1 MTVPVPSNEEH
12 RLRVLRRL
20 EVLDT
25 PPEAAFDRITS
36 IASAVLGTPIALVS
50 LVDESR
56 QWFKS
61 KVGLEADET
70 PREIAFCAHAIC
82 SEEVFVVTDAS
93 VDPRF
98 SENPLV
104 TNFPNIR
111 FYAGAPLKAPGG
123 ATLGTL
129 CVIDKKPREL
139 SEEQKGVL
147 SNLAGLVVRELEL
160 RKAANSDPLT
170 GASNRGQFMRFG
182 EAEWS
187 RAARFDHPLT
197 VLLLDIDHF
206 KKIND
211 TYGHDAGDDALRAIS
226 AACRKNLRR
235 QDLWARL
242 GGEEFAVILIETT
255 VDEAVLMAERLRK
268 AVSKL
273 EIKSKGKTFGMTTS
287 IGLASADFSGETLE
301 DALRR
306 ADEALYLAK
315 RAGRDRV
322 EIAGKAP
329 VCPATAAK
337 AVAQ

>member
-1 MTVPVPSNEEH
+1 MTVPVPTNEEH
-12 RLRVLRRL
+12 RLRVLKRL

-36 IASAVLGTPIALVS
+36 IASAVLDTPIALVS

-61 KVGLEADET
+61 RVGLEAEET
-70 PREIAFCAHAIC
+70 PREIAFCAHALC
-82 SEEVFVVTDAS
+82 GEEVFVVSDAS
-93 VDPRF
+93 ADPRF

-104 TNFPNIR
+104 TDNPNIR

-123 ATLGTL
+123 ANLGTL
-129 CVIDKKPREL
+129 YVIDQKPREL
-139 SEEQKGVL
+139 SNEQKDVL

-182 EAEWS
+182 ECEWNRAE
-187 RAARFDHPLT
+187 RFDHPLT

-211 TYGHDAGDDALRAIS
+211 TYGHDAGDEALRAIS
-226 AACRKNLRR
+226 TACRKNLRR

-242 GGEEFAVILIETT
+242 GGEEFAVMLIEAT
-255 VDEAVLMAERLRK
+255 ENESLLMAERLRK

-273 EIKSKGKTFGMTTS
+273 ETKSGGTTFGMTTS
-287 IGLASADFSGETLE
+287 IGLAAADVGNETLE

-306 ADEALYLAK
+306 ADEALYRAK
-315 RAGRDRV
+315 ETGRNRV
-322 EIAGKAP
+322 EIADPAP
-329 VCPATAAK
+329 AASAALQK
-337 AVAQ
+337 VLAE

>member
-12 RLRVLRRL
+12 RIRVLKRL

-61 KVGLEADET
+61 RVGLDAEET

-82 SEEVFVVTDAS
+82 GEEVFQVTDAS
-93 VDPRF
+93 ADPRF
-98 SENPLV
+98 SDNPLV
-104 TNFPNIR
+104 TDNPNIR
-111 FYAGAPLKAPGG
+111 FYAGAPLTAPGG
-123 ATLGTL
+123 ANLGTL
-129 CVIDKKPREL
+129 CVIDREPREL

-147 SNLAGLVVRELEL
+147 TNLAGLVVRELEL

-182 EAEWS
+182 ECEWS
-187 RAARFDHPLT
+187 RAQRFGHPLT

-211 TYGHDAGDDALRAIS
+211 TYGHDAGDEALRAIS

-242 GGEEFAVILIETT
+242 GGEEFAVLLIEAAA
-255 VDEAVLMAERLRK
+255 DEAHLMAERLRK

-273 EIKSKGKTFGMTTS
+273 EIKCGGKSFGMTTS
-287 IGLASADFSGETLE
+287 IGLAAADTSCETLE

-306 ADEALYLAK
+306 ADEALYRAKEAGRNRVGTAIPASAGPATAK
-315 RAGRDRV
+315 RA
-322 EIAGKAP
+322 
-329 VCPATAAK
+329 AAE
-337 AVAQ
+337 

>member
-1 MTVPVPSNEEH
+1 MTVPVPSDEEH
-12 RLRVLRRL
+12 RIRVLKRL

-61 KVGLEADET
+61 KTGLEANET

-82 SEEVFVVTDAS
+82 GEEVFVVTDAS
-93 VDPRF
+93 ADPRF
-98 SENPLV
+98 SDNPLV
-104 TNFPNIR
+104 TDNPNIR

-123 ATLGTL
+123 AKLGTL
-129 CVIDKKPREL
+129 CVIDVEPRQL
-139 SEEQKGVL
+139 SDAQKDVL

-160 RKAANSDPLT
+160 RKAANSDSLT

-182 EAEWS
+182 ESEWS

-197 VLLLDIDHF
+197 VMLLDIDHF

-211 TYGHDAGDDALRAIS
+211 TYGHEAGDDALRAIS
-226 AACRKNLRR
+226 AACRKSLRR

-242 GGEEFAVILIETT
+242 GGEEFAVMLIET
-255 VDEAVLMAERLRK
+255 EAGEARLMAERLRK

-273 EIKSKGKTFGMTTS
+273 QIKSKGQTFGMTTS
-287 IGLASADFSGETLE
+287 IGIAQANVAGETLE

-306 ADEALYLAK
+306 ADEALYRAK
-315 RAGRDRV
+315 QSGRDRV
-322 EIAGKAP
+322 EIAGETPA
-329 VCPATAAK
+329 VPATLKQAA
-337 AVAQ
+337 AE

>member
-1 MTVPVPSNEEH
+1 MTVPVPNNEEH

-70 PREIAFCAHAIC
+70 PREIAFCAHALC

-93 VDPRF
+93 ADPRF
-98 SENPLV
+98 AENPLV
-104 TNFPNIR
+104 TDNPNIR

-129 CVIDKKPREL
+129 CVIDQKPRQL

-187 RAARFDHPLT
+187 RAERFDHPLT

-211 TYGHDAGDDALRAIS
+211 TYGHDAGDDALRAVS
-226 AACRKNLRR
+226 AACRKSLRR

-242 GGEEFAVILIETT
+242 GGEEFAVMLIESTAE
-255 VDEAVLMAERLRK
+255 EAQFMAERLRK

-287 IGLASADFSGETLE
+287 IGVAAADLQGETLE
-301 DALRR
+301 DTMRR
-306 ADEALYLAK
+306 ADEALYRAK
-315 RAGRDRV
+315 EGGRNRV
-322 EIAGKAP
+322 EIAG
-329 VCPATAAK
+329 PASADAAMPKK
-337 AVAQ
+337 AVAE